1 MKSFN
6 VTIREILEKEI
17 AVKAETKE
25 EAEKII
31 NQMYLDSTIVLDSG
45 DFNNYTEFKTKR
57 ISAKAYE
64 KSKYKETDFKEEDL
78 ERGLSVVSPE
88 HLAKVFN
95 LPESEMQ
102 IDYSK
107 HISPEQMDPIRP
119 VTRS

>member
-1 MKSFN
+1 MIKN
-6 VTIREILEKEI
+6 GQYLQPHWQCVGILYFVQ
-17 AVKAETKE
+17 A
-25 EAEKII
+25 
-31 NQMYLDSTIVLDSG
+31 G
-45 DFNNYTEFKTKR
+45 
-57 ISAKAYE
+57 
-64 KSKYKETDFKEEDL
+64 DFKEEDL

-107 HISPEQMDPIRP
+107 HISPEQMDPMRP